1 MSDTTVRRSIVV
13 TFLNNEECVK
23 EDDATI
29 NPKWVG
35 KGSKYP
41 AVGPGRIRGP
51 TLLALQPNAE
61 AALTELQS
69 PQQLTTITTT
79 NSRLCAALL

>member
-61 AALTELQS
+61 AALT
-69 PQQLTTITTT
+69 QQLTTITAT
-79 NSRLCAALL
+79 NSKLCAALL